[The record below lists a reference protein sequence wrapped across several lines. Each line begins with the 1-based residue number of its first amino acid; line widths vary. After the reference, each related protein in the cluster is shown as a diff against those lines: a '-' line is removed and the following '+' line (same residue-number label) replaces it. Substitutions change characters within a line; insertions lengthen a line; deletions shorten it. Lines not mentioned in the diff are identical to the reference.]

1 MRHKQKYMVNLAVQV
16 KTTLKEVGVIT
27 NEVGVQT
34 GLKQT
39 VYHSYI

>member
-1 MRHKQKYMVNLAVQV
+1 MRHKQKDMVNLALQV
-16 KTTLKEVGVIT
+16 KTTLKEAGVIT
-27 NEVGVQT
+27 NEVGVQI

>member
-1 MRHKQKYMVNLAVQV
+1 MRHKQKDMVNLAVKV
-16 KTTLKEVGVIT
+16 KTTLEEAGVIT

>member
-1 MRHKQKYMVNLAVQV
+1 MRHKQKDMVNLALQV
-16 KTTLKEVGVIT
+16 KTTLKEAGVIT

>member
-1 MRHKQKYMVNLAVQV
+1 MKAFIEV
-16 KTTLKEVGVIT
+16 TTLKEAGVIT

-34 GLKQT
+34 GIKQT

>member
-1 MRHKQKYMVNLAVQV
+1 MVNLAVQV

-34 GLKQT
+34 GLKQM